1 MSRTGNLLKGVVLGM
16 AVGAVA
22 YLLSADSMKHT
33 RKMIKRNTNKAVRSA
48 RDILEDIAAMV
59 R

>member
-22 YLLSADSMKHT
+22 YLLSADSMKHA

-48 RDILEDIAAMV
+48 RDILEDIADMV